1 MFAKKVRV
9 YPTPKQKE
17 TLSGWF
23 GCARW
28 TYNECVKL
36 IKSKK
41 VKVNKGEL
49 RKACINKDAIKG
61 KEWVA
66 ATPYDI
72 RDEAMTDVLK
82 AIQSNFAAKRER
94 FDLKFRSR
102 KDATQSISVLKKHW
116 NHKRGVYSEV
126 LNVNHL
132 RSPETLPDELECDSR
147 LIRTRLG
154 HYYLCLPMELKAGSA
169 ENQGTFGTIQ
179 SACVDG
185 IISLDPGIR
194 TFMTGYDASGQ
205 SWEWGKQDIQRIYRL
220 CHTADKLQSKWS
232 QKDIKHKKKY
242 SLQKAARQVH
252 LKIRNLIDEVHKK
265 LAKWLCENYKVV
277 LLPKFETSQ
286 MLRRGQRKLNSK
298 SARAMATWA
307 HYRFRQRLLQ
317 KSNMYNGM
325 SVVVCDEAYTSKTCG
340 HCGELSTTLGGS
352 KVFKCTTCASEFD
365 RDVNGA
371 RNILL
376 RYMTIHCHEICTSV

>member
-1 MFAKKVRV
+1 V
-9 YPTPKQKE
+9 YPTLKQKE
-17 TLSGWF
+17 TLNSWF

-36 IKSKK
+36 IKSRK
-41 VKVNKGEL
+41 VKANRGAL
-49 RKACINKDAIKG
+49 RKACVNNCNFKDKDQ
-61 KEWVA
+61 WVTE
-66 ATPYDI
+66 TPYEI
-72 RDEAMTDVLK
+72 RDAAMIDVVHAVDTNIK
-82 AIQSNFAAKRER
+82 KGVR

-102 KDATQSISVLKKHW
+102 RDESQSISIRKRDWNTRQRGQFKFMNSTDLK
-116 NHKRGVYSEV
+116 
-126 LNVNHL
+126 
-132 RSPETLPDELECDSR
+132 SPETLPDELECDST

-154 HYYLCLPMELKAGSA
+154 HYYLCLPMELKVRSA

-185 IISLDPGIR
+185 VISLDPGIR

-232 QKDIKHKKKY
+232 EKDIKHKKRY
-242 SLQKAARQVH
+242 SLQKAARRVR

-307 HYRFRQRLLQ
+307 HFRFRQRLLQ

-325 SVVVCDEAYTSKTCG
+325 SVVACDEAYTSKTCG